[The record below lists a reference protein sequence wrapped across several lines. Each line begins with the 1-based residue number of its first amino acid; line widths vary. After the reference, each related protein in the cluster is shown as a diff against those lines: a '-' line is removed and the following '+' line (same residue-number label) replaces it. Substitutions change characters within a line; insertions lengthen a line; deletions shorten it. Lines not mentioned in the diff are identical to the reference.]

1 MLKPNFLLNFLK
13 NEPLAFLSLIIIIIY
28 IIIALFAP
36 WVATYDPLK
45 TKTSMTV
52 YGEKIY
58 APFPPSNLHWFGTDQ
73 LGRDLFSRI
82 VYGVRISLFVGIVA
96 RGLSMLLGVLVGLFA
111 GFTGGIVD
119 NIMMRVTDVFMS
131 IPAILLAMI
140 VTLILGP
147 SLITVIIAI
156 VVVGW
161 PDVAR
166 LVRSQVISISTND
179 YIEAVEALGAKKLR
193 VIFKH
198 ILPNCIGI
206 IIVSFSMGIPGAVM
220 YEAGLSFFGLGIQPP
235 APSLGSI
242 ISNGRGYMMFA
253 PWYSIVPG
261 IVLALF
267 VLSVNILGDTLID
280 YYDPSYN
287 K

>member
-1 MLKPNFLLNFLK
+1 LNLK
-13 NEPLAFLSLIIIIIY
+13 NIFKYIKKEPLAFIALLIVILY

-36 WVATYDPLK
+36 LIATHDPLS

-52 YGEKIY
+52 DGEKVY
-58 APFPPSNLHWFGTDQ
+58 APYPPSKMHWFGTDQ
-73 LGRDLFSRI
+73 LGRDIFSRI
-82 VYGVRISLFVGIVA
+82 IYGVRISLFVGIVA
-96 RGLSMLLGVLVGLFA
+96 RGLSMLLGVFIGLIT
-111 GFTGGIVD
+111 GFSGGLID
-119 NIMMRVTDVFMS
+119 NIMMRITDVFMS
-131 IPAILLAMI
+131 VPAILLAMI
-140 VTLILGP
+140 VTLIFSP
-147 SLITVIIAI
+147 SLTSVILAI

-166 LVRSQVISISTND
+166 LVRSQVMSIKNND
-179 YIEAVEALGAKKLR
+179 YVEAVEALGANKIRIIL
-193 VIFKH
+193 KH
-198 ILPNCIGI
+198 ILPNCMGI

-235 APSLGSI
+235 SPSLGSI

-253 PWYSIVPG
+253 PWYSILPG

-267 VLSVNILGDTLID
+267 VLSVNILGDTVID
-280 YYDPSYN
+280 YFDPSY

>member
-1 MLKPNFLLNFLK
+1 MNLKTIMKFIK
-13 NEPLAFLSLIIIIIY
+13 KEPLAFTALLIVLVY
-28 IIIALFAP
+28 IIVALFAP
-36 WVATYDPLK
+36 LIATHDPLR

-52 YGEKIY
+52 DGQKVY
-58 APFPPSNLHWFGTDQ
+58 APYPPSKMHWFGTDQ

-82 VYGVRISLFVGIVA
+82 VYGVRISLVVGIVA
-96 RGLSMLLGVLVGLFA
+96 RGLSMLLGVFLGLIT
-111 GFTGGIVD
+111 GFSGGIID
-119 NIMMRVTDVFMS
+119 NIVMRITDVFMS

-140 VTLILGP
+140 VTLIFSP
-147 SLITVIIAI
+147 SLTSVILAI

-166 LVRSQVISISTND
+166 LVRSQVMSIKNNE
-179 YIEAVEALGAKKLR
+179 YVEAVEALGANKIRIIL
-193 VIFKH
+193 KH
-198 ILPNCIGI
+198 ILPNCMGI

-235 APSLGSI
+235 SPSLGSI

-253 PWYSIVPG
+253 PWYSILPG

-267 VLSVNILGDTLID
+267 VLSVNLLGDTVID
-280 YYDPSYN
+280 YFDPSY

>member
-1 MLKPNFLLNFLK
+1 MN
-13 NEPLAFLSLIIIIIY
+13 
-28 IIIALFAP
+28 
-36 WVATYDPLK
+36 VD
-45 TKTSMTV
+45 
-52 YGEKIY
+52 GEKIY
-58 APFPPSNLHWFGTDQ
+58 APYPPSKMHLFGTDQ

-82 VYGVRISLFVGIVA
+82 VFGVRVSLFVGIVA
-96 RGLSMLLGVLVGLFA
+96 RGLSMLLGVFLGLIT
-111 GFTGGIVD
+111 GFSGGIID
-119 NIMMRVTDVFMS
+119 NIIMRITDVFMS

-140 VTLILGP
+140 VTLIFSP
-147 SLITVIIAI
+147 SLTSVILAI

-166 LVRSQVISISTND
+166 LVRSQVLSIKNNE
-179 YIEAVEALGAKKLR
+179 YVEAVEALGAKKIRIIL
-193 VIFKH
+193 KH
-198 ILPNCIGI
+198 ILPNCMGI

-235 APSLGSI
+235 SPSLGSI

-253 PWYSIVPG
+253 PWYSILPG

-267 VLSVNILGDTLID
+267 VLSVNILGDTVID
-280 YYDPSYN
+280 YFDPSY